1 MGKLFFIMGKS
12 SSGKDTIYQ
21 KLMADTSLNLQPV
34 VGYTTRPIRENEKN
48 GREYYFVSREKL
60 EQLRQEGKVIECR
73 DYQTVHGIWSYFTV
87 ADEQLDFTRNNYL
100 YIGTLESYE
109 KLVAYYGQEKIV
121 PIFIEIDDGLRLER
135 ALNRERQQ
143 KHPDYKEMCRRFL
156 ADCEDFSEEKIHAAG
171 IKERYNRE
179 NSQESYLMIKEMI
192 QKLNYE

>member
-21 KLMADTSLNLQPV
+21 KLMADPLLELKPV

-48 GREYYFVSREKL
+48 GREYYFVSREEL
-60 EQLRQEGKVIECR
+60 ERLSHEGKVIECR

-87 ADEQLDFTRNNYL
+87 ADDKIDLEHGNYL

-109 KLVAYYGQEKIV
+109 KIVAYYGQEKVV

-135 ALNRERQQ
+135 ALKRERQQ
-143 KHPDYKEMCRRFL
+143 KNPDYKEMCRRFL
-156 ADCEDFSEEKIHAAG
+156 ADCEDFSEEKIQAAG
-171 IKERYNRE
+171 IKKRYCAQSSE
-179 NSQESYLMIKEMI
+179 ESYLVIKKMI
-192 QKLNYE
+192 QSQK